1 MTQQEPD
8 VNSLPTLMIR
18 VPPRNG
24 ETDHWVTQSSASNLL
39 WKSGVRGHRWAANG
53 PGSDQYFTG
62 KFTDEQLTWLGLH
75 GCEVKG
81 NVTKIVQEEALR
93 KIKQRLAPLQLSKA
107 TLEEVDIE
115 QMFAEQ
121 VAEWVR
127 VQKNAHGIR

>member
-1 MTQQEPD
+1 MTQQEPA

-39 WKSGVRGHRWAANG
+39 WKSGVRGHRWHHG
-53 PGSDQYFTG
+53 SGSDQYFTG

-81 NVTKIVQEEALR
+81 NVTKIVQDEALR
-93 KIKQRLAPLQLSKA
+93 KIKQCLAPLQLSKV

-121 VAEWVR
+121 VAEWVQA
-127 VQKNAHGIR
+127 QKTAHKIR

>member
-1 MTQQEPD
+1 MWIFGHAQC
-8 VNSLPTLMIR
+8 
-18 VPPRNG
+18 
-24 ETDHWVTQSSASNLL
+24 ETFGNALSHAGLTFQAGS
-39 WKSGVRGHRWAANG
+39 
-53 PGSDQYFTG
+53 GSDQYFTG

-81 NVTKIVQEEALR
+81 NVTKIVQDEALR
-93 KIKQRLAPLQLSKA
+93 KIKQCLAPLQLSKV

-127 VQKNAHGIR
+127 TQKTAHKIR